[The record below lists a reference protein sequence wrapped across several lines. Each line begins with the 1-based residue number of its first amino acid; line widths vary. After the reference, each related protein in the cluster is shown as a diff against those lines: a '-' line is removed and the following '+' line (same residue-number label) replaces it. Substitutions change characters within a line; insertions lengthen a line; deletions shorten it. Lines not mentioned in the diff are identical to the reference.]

1 MEQFYPVTYVCKGCD
16 HKHKL
21 TNGEVKYLQEQDKII
36 ALQNAGVIEYQCE
49 GCKREDLHLQEEE
62 WAKLMAEAMRQG
74 LSPEEIRHI
83 LKKPAIPMKAQQTSK
98 RLARMLQLLGYKAES
113 VSRIEMET
121 VDEALLNAH
130 QPFNAEL
137 VVLYMKEL
145 PRTGGAMR
153 YVGIHP

>member
-21 TNGEVKYLQEQDKII
+21 TNGEVKFLQEQDKIT

-49 GCKREDLHLQEEE
+49 GCKRDDLHLQEDE

-74 LSPEEIRHI
+74 LSPEEIRYA
-83 LKKPAIPMKAQQTSK
+83 LKKPAIPMQAQQKSRK
-98 RLARMLQLLGYKAES
+98 LARMLQLLGYQAES
-113 VSRIEMET
+113 VSRIDMQE
-121 VDEALLNAH
+121 VDDALLNAH
-130 QPFNAEL
+130 QPYSAEL

-145 PRTGGAMR
+145 PRKGRIMQ
-153 YVGIHP
+153 YVGINP